1 MKMVIKNIKTILLA
15 ITMILSILIGL
26 VLFLCE
32 VTDENISET
41 NWIIKLIL
49 IKIVSYA
56 LMYIGYKI
64 YYNNFK

>member
-1 MKMVIKNIKTILLA
+1 MVIKNIKTILLA

-32 VTDENISET
+32 ITDENISET

-49 IKIVSYA
+49 IKVISYA

>member
-1 MKMVIKNIKTILLA
+1 MMIKNIKTILLA

-49 IKIVSYA
+49 IKVIGYA